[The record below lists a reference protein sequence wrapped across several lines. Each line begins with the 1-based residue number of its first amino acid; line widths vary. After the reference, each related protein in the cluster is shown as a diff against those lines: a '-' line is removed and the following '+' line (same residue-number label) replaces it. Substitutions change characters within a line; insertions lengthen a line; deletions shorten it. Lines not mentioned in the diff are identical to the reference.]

1 MKSLNLKNILFEQLS
16 DQEQNNVIEKFTDI
30 ILPEDKKVVLQA
42 GSDTDPRGLIVKWR
56 SDGGYDVQYWY
67 GTPNNVVAAE
77 LRGDGESFGHIT
89 DVYLGYHPEID
100 DEKN

>member
-1 MKSLNLKNILFEQLS
+1 
-16 DQEQNNVIEKFTDI
+16 
-30 ILPEDKKVVLQA
+30 
-42 GSDTDPRGLIVKWR
+42 VKWR